1 MKIYNASGTEI
12 VDVLPDDSSHR
23 YRAVMGDDNLTLK
36 YSLAEHI
43 ELPLG
48 AYVTFQGK
56 NYVLKRP
63 ENLKMRHTR
72 AFEYTVIFDS
82 PQSDSKIWKFRN
94 PIDGRLKFPLV
105 ATPKEHLQMFVDNMN
120 RRDSGWSIGYCLDG
134 EEKLVSYDHDYC
146 WEALGKIAETF
157 NTEFEISGKTVYLR
171 RVEYNRSAPLQL
183 SYGKGNGFRSGIG
196 RSNSGDKPP
205 VEILFVQGGTD
216 NIDRSKYGSS
226 ELRLPRSQTIRF
238 DGSKF
243 EGETGFD
250 SSNARSYVTDAD
262 GLSIRRSDR
271 ALSSQ
276 AEESIDCSHIYPKR
290 IGTVSGVVTV
300 DADKNLYDFIDS
312 SIPASLNYED
322 CLIAGETMTVE
333 FQTGELAGHGAFE
346 VKYYHNAVEDRET
359 GNMKAARRFE
369 IVPKEED
376 GYIMPSGSFKPAV
389 NDRYAVF
396 GCQLPAAYI
405 CDNTTKTGAE
415 WDMFREGVRYMYD
428 NEEALFSFTGA
439 IDGLWS
445 KQQWSYV
452 GQRIIIGGYV
462 SFTDARFQDQPVLV
476 RIIGVKDFI
485 NKPHSPE
492 VELSNKTVSAGFSTK
507 INQIE
512 AQEVVNAD
520 NIRKAMNFTKRR
532 WRDAKETIAMI
543 EEGLFENFTESI
555 TPLTVQ
561 TMSMLVGD
569 ESLQYRFVASKA
581 NPVEVSHTFTYNEAT
596 RKFSTAA
603 GVIQHLTLGIDQVKP
618 SHDSSEYKYWSVSA
632 FESEYLRDPTKKYY
646 LYIKANRSSE
656 SAIFMLSET
665 AYAMD
670 ADSSYYYFLVGVLNS
685 EYEGTRSFA
694 SLYGFTEILPGRIT
708 TDKIVSTSGTT
719 YFDLVAGE
727 IGGNIK
733 IKSGSSGYDNLSDK
747 PDLSVYAYES
757 ELSVNAQWISGL
769 VQRVSTVE
777 GTISSAGWITQAD
790 GNTWWAAKTLED
802 GDTIISY
809 INQNATTTT
818 INSSRID
825 LVGAVTFSMFSSGL
839 QDVINAK
846 TDSSSLGSLAWLN
859 SVDWSNLGGT
869 LQGTISGKA
878 DSSSLGTLATLNS
891 IAWGNLDSGVQGT
904 INGKLTS
911 VSWNDLQTAVQ
922 NTINGKL
929 SSVSWSDLTSAV
941 QNVIN
946 GKLTSVAWDDL
957 QQSLKNTINA
967 KVSSSSLGN
976 LAYVDEVTAALLGTT
991 IVTGGYLNSNYIDVN
1006 HISAT
1011 SGTIGGWSIGQNGLT
1026 ATTSGGYFICGDNS
1040 THFLRINYSGAFL
1053 SIRNDSDKSA
1063 SYDTA
1068 VSISAYGNNATG
1080 LDIIAQAGDNSIA
1093 INCYGDVRYNVRS
1106 GESFRISGDGFFAP
1120 ACAFK
1125 SSSFTLPTSNVP
1137 TGSVYFVKGSNVT
1150 VSTSG
1155 NRIKASDSS
1164 TTTSSYTQGAD
1175 SAIYV
1180 YDGYYW
1186 NHFRC
1191 D

>member
-105 ATPKEHLQMFVDNMN
+105 ATPQEHLQMFVDNMN
-120 RRDSGWSIGYCLDG
+120 RRDSGWSIGYCLDA

-243 EGETGFD
+243 DGETGFD

-665 AYAMD
+665 AYAME
-670 ADSSYYYFLVGVLNS
+670 ANSSYYYFLVGVLNS

-769 VQRVSTVE
+769 VQQVNTID
-777 GTISSAGWITQAD
+777 GTISSAGWITKAD

-859 SVDWSNLGGT
+859 SVDWANLGST
-869 LQGTISGKA
+869 LQGTIGGKA

-1011 SGTIGGWSIGQNGLT
+1011 SGSIGGWDIGQNGLT
-1026 ATTSGGYFICGDNS
+1026 ASTSGGYFICGDNS

-1053 SIRNDSDKSA
+1053 SVRNDTNKSA

-1068 VSISAYGNNATG
+1068 VSISAYGNDAVG

-1155 NRIKASDSS
+1155 NRIKASDSN